1 MSEKNVLWICLTA
14 KYEPDAVSFV
24 TSSVTELV
32 ILSPIRRLETVAM
45 VTVVAVAKPVTS
57 VAELRFQSRP
67 QTSLRVQFAKYSR
80 VETRGG
86 KCCQILP
93 KNFGSEAHN
102 SWPKRKVRDKDVFS
116 LSKQDLGRTN
126 LTKHH
131 IYTRNP
137 RTMKPHL
144 CHTSLA
150 ECVKIKR
157 LVAARHC

>member
-1 MSEKNVLWICLTA
+1 MNWQSTILYHLKRRVLREVQSKKKNFAAIKEIQETIFGFRRRDIQQMSEKNVLWICLTA

-32 ILSPIRRLETVAM
+32 ILSLIRRLETVAM

-86 KCCQILP
+86 KCCQILS

-102 SWPKRKVRDKDVFS
+102 S
-116 LSKQDLGRTN
+116 
-126 LTKHH
+126 
-131 IYTRNP
+131 
-137 RTMKPHL
+137 
-144 CHTSLA
+144 
-150 ECVKIKR
+150 
-157 LVAARHC
+157 

>member
-32 ILSPIRRLETVAM
+32 ILSLIRCLETVAM

-86 KCCQILP
+86 NVARSSQRTLAVKLTTVDQRGKSGTKMYSP
-93 KNFGSEAHN
+93 Y
-102 SWPKRKVRDKDVFS
+102 P
-116 LSKQDLGRTN
+116 SKIWAGQT
-126 LTKHH
+126 
-131 IYTRNP
+131 
-137 RTMKPHL
+137 
-144 CHTSLA
+144 
-150 ECVKIKR
+150 
-157 LVAARHC
+157 

>member
-86 KCCQILP
+86 ECCQILP

-102 SWPKRKVRDKDVFS
+102 S
-116 LSKQDLGRTN
+116 
-126 LTKHH
+126 
-131 IYTRNP
+131 
-137 RTMKPHL
+137 
-144 CHTSLA
+144 
-150 ECVKIKR
+150 
-157 LVAARHC
+157 

>member
-1 MSEKNVLWICLTA
+1 MWICLTA

-32 ILSPIRRLETVAM
+32 ILSPIRHLKTVVM

-67 QTSLRVQFAKYSR
+67 QTYSR

-86 KCCQILP
+86 KCCQILS

-102 SWPKRKVRDKDVFS
+102 S
-116 LSKQDLGRTN
+116 
-126 LTKHH
+126 
-131 IYTRNP
+131 
-137 RTMKPHL
+137 
-144 CHTSLA
+144 
-150 ECVKIKR
+150 
-157 LVAARHC
+157 